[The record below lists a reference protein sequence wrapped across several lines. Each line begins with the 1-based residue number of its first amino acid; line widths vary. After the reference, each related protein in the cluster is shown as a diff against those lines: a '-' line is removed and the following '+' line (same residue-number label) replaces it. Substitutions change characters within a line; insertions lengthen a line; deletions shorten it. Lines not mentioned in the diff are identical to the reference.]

1 MAAAG
6 GGDLHAGCREE
17 LSALAVLIL
26 VLLVHTEQIQ
36 IVTAE
41 VEAADIGHAGVT
53 GQLLVHRAGDDAA
66 VAVQQL
72 LELGIRL
79 EPAVHISTNQHI
91 LSGQTAASQQTAGS
105 DDIILKVGIG
115 GAGGVPLLG
124 RGVLVFG
131 SGVVELND
139 QGIAL
144 GLVVQILL
152 HGAAVVDHGL
162 GAHPLL
168 AALNAQIHVAQV
180 VLQQTGG
187 ALGLG
192 TLAVQRFTEAALVQF
207 IGGQRTAGRNE
218 CGLVLVDFV
227 AAAVHRNVANARGH
241 ERGHLTVALA
251 VLGQNLV
258 AGKQVTGIGREIA
271 VTEEIGAGHDF
282 LTNGHQGVGFQHI
295 QRNCRHCCVLLYI
308 GDAALK
314 TMPAS
319 RRASLSASF
328 MV

>member
-1 MAAAG
+1 M
-6 GGDLHAGCREE
+6 
-17 LSALAVLIL
+17 
-26 VLLVHTEQIQ
+26 
-36 IVTAE
+36 
-41 VEAADIGHAGVT
+41 
-53 GQLLVHRAGDDAA
+53 
-66 VAVQQL
+66 
-72 LELGIRL
+72 
-79 EPAVHISTNQHI
+79 NQHI
-91 LSGQTAASQQTAGS
+91 LSGQTAAGQQTAGS
-105 DDIILKVGIG
+105 DDIILEVGVG
-115 GAGGVPLLG
+115 STGGVPLLG
-124 RGVLVFG
+124 GCVLVFG
-131 SGVVELND
+131 GGIVELHD

-144 GLVVQILL
+144 GFVIQILL
-152 HGAAVVDHGL
+152 HRAAVVDHGL
-162 GAHPLL
+162 SAHPLL

-180 VLQQTGG
+180 ILQQTSS

-192 TLAVQRFTEAALVQF
+192 TLAVQCFTEAALVQF
-207 IGGQRTAGRNE
+207 IGGQRAAGRDE

-227 AAAVHRNVANARGH
+227 AAAVHRDITNARGH
-241 ERGHLTVALA
+241 ERGHLAVALA

-271 VTEEIGAGHDF
+271 VTEEIGAGYDL
-282 LTNGHQGVGFQHI
+282 LTNSHQGVGFQHI